1 MRNMIGRFM
10 MNLKIEDINSFA
22 LSKGINLTDSELS
35 FTYNFVKK
43 NWESMLSNPQLF
55 DIDRYQG
62 NYNHDT
68 FIKIKKVFN
77 EYFQK
82 YANYL

>member
-10 MNLKIEDINSFA
+10 MNLKMEDVNNFA

-43 NWESMLSNPQLF
+43 NWESMLSNPRLF
-55 DIDRYQG
+55 DIDRYKG